1 MNVKLVFL
9 ILKGICIVCVYLHC
23 VSDSVVGEPVAKGK
37 HSYYQKTTS
46 DSELLVCFSALALLL
61 G

>member
-23 VSDSVVGEPVAKGK
+23 VSDSVVGEPVAKGR
-37 HSYYQKTTS
+37 HSYN
-46 DSELLVCFSALALLL
+46 L
-61 G
+61 